1 MAKKINL
8 VYFDNTNFDF
18 DEYKEWF
25 IENNNIEDDE
35 EVADN
40 DVYEYMNECLSN
52 DYDDFF
58 YNLRWSK
65 NNDKYCVITGCLG
78 LWNGSHQIEPCVCSN
93 VADAIK
99 KCLYD
104 MDYCIINQVNGHL
117 EVVGIHHDGR
127 NRFEIHL
134 LNDNGID
141 AYERIREGWGRAN
154 LADRHYHKSLG
165 GYLF

>member
-25 IENNNIEDDE
+25 METNDIEEEE

-40 DVYEYMNECLSN
+40 DVYEFINECLSN

-58 YNLRWSK
+58 DNLMYSK
-65 NNDKYCVITGCLG
+65 NNDKYCVITGRLG
-78 LWNGSHQIEPCVCSN
+78 LWNGSPQIEPCVCSN

-99 KCLYD
+99 KCLDD
-104 MDYCIINQVNGHL
+104 MDYRIIKQVNGHL

-134 LNDNGID
+134 LNDNGVD

-165 GYLF
+165 DYLF